1 VDSFVDALVA
11 MNVLFDFWVMRV
23 VLWVGHTVPPLRY
36 VSAIYHS
43 ILGNTCSAEV
53 RPLSV

>member
-36 VSAIYHS
+36 VSASYHS